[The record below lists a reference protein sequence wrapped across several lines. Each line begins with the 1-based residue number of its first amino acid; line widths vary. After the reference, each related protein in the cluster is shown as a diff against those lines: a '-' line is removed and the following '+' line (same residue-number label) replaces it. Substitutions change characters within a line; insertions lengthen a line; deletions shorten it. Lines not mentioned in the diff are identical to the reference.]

1 MFFFIDQDT
10 YWTQPN
16 GCLNCGMF
24 YLEKL
29 HLLEEGN
36 LVLAKSICRSM
47 KYSHKIITRNDF
59 KTSNKLAM
67 AYQLNNS
74 DFPVLCLN
82 MCVKLFLV
90 ELKSCQINLSV
101 KLLLNLFVNLFVLV
115 NLLVPLCLLNEFSYL
130 LSCWWLLLGSVRTIS
145 SNNNWQD

>member
-1 MFFFIDQDT
+1 MKCSLNMFFFIDQDTYWTHQDT

-67 AYQLNNS
+67 AYQLNNA

-101 KLLLNLFVNLFVLV
+101 KLLLNLFVNLFVFV

-130 LSCWWLLLGSVRTIS
+130 LSC
-145 SNNNWQD
+145 